1 MTCVSLCNC
10 TILQLC
16 THQCCTDLALKTSF
30 EFLSYSPARHDIVE
44 QEVGF
49 EIVCSYEGQ
58 GHSVVARGN
67 DDNWLVE
74 RISFVHDMIG
84 RGVRIKKTSLI

>member
-1 MTCVSLCNC
+1 MFTPNP
-10 TILQLC
+10 
-16 THQCCTDLALKTSF
+16 D
-30 EFLSYSPARHDIVE
+30 YIVE

-74 RISFVHDMIG
+74 RISFVHDVTG
-84 RGVRIKKTSLI
+84 RGSRKLA

>member
-1 MTCVSLCNC
+1 MSAYQPSCKFTPN
-10 TILQLC
+10 
-16 THQCCTDLALKTSF
+16 
-30 EFLSYSPARHDIVE
+30 PNNIVE

-49 EIVCSYEGQ
+49 EIVCGYEGQ
-58 GHSVVARGN
+58 GHPVVARGN

-74 RISFVHDMIG
+74 RISFVHDVIG